1 MAAWSEQIRQCRY
14 GRGLTQE
21 EFARELAH
29 VAWEQQRVQVGVDA
43 AMVSKWERGTKQ
55 PSRRYQRLIAH
66 LSGRPTLPIGPVA
79 GEPEGL
85 GLDYAR
91 TTAEALDAVERL
103 GRADMERR
111 SFLRNALFVV
121 GASIA
126 PSRDWLI
133 ETIDSAT
140 APAGRVSDGQVQAIR
155 RTFGI
160 FQEMDVMRGGGHAR
174 HQLADYVTTVVT
186 PLLRANDSSTA
197 TGRGLYEAGAEQLY
211 LLGWMAYDDGD
222 HGLAQRYLLQALR
235 LAQEAHCP
243 ELGAHVLAGLSDQAT
258 LIGHPDQALQLA
270 RAGRAGLRDTRSHAC
285 LADLWALQARAEA
298 ANGDAAA
305 AARSVL
311 NSEREVDAIQHDD
324 EPEWARFID
333 AAYLNGEYANAFRDL
348 GRPSET
354 QRFASVSANE
364 ASCQNRARR
373 GSLAHATLARSA
385 LVTRDLEA
393 AAAAA
398 STTVRLAVAVKSRRS
413 TDAVNDLRERMTEHK
428 ASPAVSEFFEL
439 ADALVPQRAGGGG

>member
-1 MAAWSEQIRQCRY
+1 VSRSVSAA
-14 GRGLTQE
+14 RGAASLKRS
-21 EFARELAH
+21 FARELAR

-43 AMVSKWERGTKQ
+43 AMVSKWERGSKQ
-55 PSRRYQRLIAH
+55 PSRRYQRLIAF
-66 LSGRPTLPIGPVA
+66 LSGRPALRTGPGA
-79 GEPEGL
+79 SEPESL

-91 TTAEALDAVERL
+91 TVAGALDTVERL

-111 SFLRNALFVV
+111 TFLRNALFVV

-140 APAGRVSDGQVQAIR
+140 APVGRVSDSQVEAIR

-186 PLLRANDSSTA
+186 PLLRANDSFTA
-197 TGRGLYEAGAEQLY
+197 TGRALHEAGAEQLY

-235 LAQEAHCP
+235 LAQEAQCP

-258 LIGHPDQALQLA
+258 LTGHPDQALQLA
-270 RAGRAGLRDTRSHAC
+270 RAGRAGLRDARSHAC

-298 ANGDAAA
+298 AMGDTAAA
-305 AARSVL
+305 ACSVL
-311 NSEREVDAIQHDD
+311 KSEREVDAIQLDD

-333 AAYLNGEYANAFRDL
+333 GAYLNGEYANAFRDL
-348 GRPSET
+348 NRPAEAA
-354 QRFASVSANE
+354 RFATLSATE
-364 ASCQNRARR
+364 ASRQSRARR

-385 LVTRDLEA
+385 LTNRDLEA
-393 AAAAA
+393 AAAEA

-413 TDAVNDLRERMTEHK
+413 TDAVHDLRDRMTEHK
-428 ASPAVSEFFEL
+428 MSPAVNDFFEL
-439 ADALVPQRAGGGG
+439 ADALIPRPNGGDS